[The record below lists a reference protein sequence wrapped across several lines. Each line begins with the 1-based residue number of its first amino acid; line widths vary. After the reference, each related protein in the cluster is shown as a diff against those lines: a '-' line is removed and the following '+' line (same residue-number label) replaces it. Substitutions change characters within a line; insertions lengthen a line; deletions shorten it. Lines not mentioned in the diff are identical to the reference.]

1 MYCTRVLFIFSP
13 TFVICK
19 LFFFNGH
26 TCNIWKFQT
35 KGQIGAAIG
44 VCATAMAKN
53 VYSDVLPFFS
63 FLFFRAT
70 PTAYRGS
77 QARSQMGAAALSLLH
92 SHNTRSKPHL
102 RPTPELTETPDRKPT
117 ERGQGWNPHPHGYE
131 SGSLILCHNGNS
143 YFSTYKVRKLRL

>member
-53 VYSDVLPFFS
+53 VYSDVLPFCS

-77 QARSQMGAAALSLLH
+77 QARNQMGAAALSLLH

-117 ERGQGWNPHPHGYE
+117 ERGQGWNPKPR
-131 SGSLILCHNGNS
+131 GS
-143 YFSTYKVRKLRL
+143 